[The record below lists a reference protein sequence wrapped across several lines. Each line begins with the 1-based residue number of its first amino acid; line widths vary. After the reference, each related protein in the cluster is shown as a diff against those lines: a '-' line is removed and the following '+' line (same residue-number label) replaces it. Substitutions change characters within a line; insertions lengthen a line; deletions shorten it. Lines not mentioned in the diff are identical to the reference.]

1 MKEKYRKLP
10 LRGHNFTVNFWKL
23 IAIHNGLIWGLIM
36 KNNWNYDSFT
46 PVYQKSWLHDLQFLR
61 LRAWQT
67 EIGNFRSFLP
77 FYPSKNQKHARDIII
92 LQMCTKNHDHMM
104 YSSWDMEWVMFRTI
118 FCPFTPPPAPS
129 PPLTTWKK
137 TTIELLSFYT
147 CTKNHNHII
156 MYVQWCI
163 QNLSDASIPFGHP
176 N

>member
-118 FCPFTPPPAPS
+118 FCPFTPRPPPFPS
-129 PPLTTWKK
+129 PNNLEKK
-137 TTIELLSFYT
+137 
-147 CTKNHNHII
+147 
-156 MYVQWCI
+156 
-163 QNLSDASIPFGHP
+163 PP
-176 N
+176 